1 MQSIIVTDV
10 TGKIVYQNH
19 QAEPSITITW
29 KEWPAGIYFL
39 MCTSADYSEIEK
51 IVVQQ

>member
-10 TGKIVYQNH
+10 TGKIVYEKH
-19 QAEPSITITW
+19 QAEPTTTVTC
-29 KEWPAGIYFL
+29 KEWPAGIYFVK
-39 MCTSADYSEIEK
+39 CSSANYSEIEK